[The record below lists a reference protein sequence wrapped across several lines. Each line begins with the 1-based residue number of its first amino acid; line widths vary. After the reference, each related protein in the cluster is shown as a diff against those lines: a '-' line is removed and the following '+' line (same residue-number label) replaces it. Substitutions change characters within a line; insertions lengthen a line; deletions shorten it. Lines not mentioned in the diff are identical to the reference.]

1 MTNINKKSIQ
11 SDGSDGE
18 KMSEQPTLVR
28 RGIQTYYGVV
38 EDSLDNKTENYL
50 EVCITEDK
58 RVTYAQMALFS
69 RLTQEQREFAWK
81 WSFHFKGLVEGAND

>member
-1 MTNINKKSIQ
+1 MTDINKKSVH
-11 SDGSDGE
+11 SGESNGE
-18 KMSEQPTLVR
+18 KVPEKPTLVR

-50 EVCITEDK
+50 EVSVTEDK

>member
-1 MTNINKKSIQ
+1 LTHINKNPFS
-11 SDGSDGE
+11 SDEDGE
-18 KMSEQPTLVR
+18 KVTEQPTLVR